1 MRKNSPELISDV
13 LKNVVEGLSRTKEKG
28 PTKIL
33 SSWASVA
40 GRELARHTR
49 PAQLKSGAL
58 LVFVDESAWFYE
70 ASLKKDELLRALNK
84 KVGKEKIQMIQFR
97 IGNIKK

>member
-1 MRKNSPELISDV
+1 MRKNPPELIGDV
-13 LKNVVEGLSRTKEKG
+13 LKNVVDGLSRTKKKG
-28 PTKIL
+28 PAKIL

-49 PAQLKSGAL
+49 PAHLKNGAL
-58 LVFVDESAWFYE
+58 LVFVDESAWFYQ

-84 KVGKEKIQMIQFR
+84 KIGKEKIQEIQFR
-97 IGNIKK
+97 IGNIKR

>member
-13 LKNVVEGLSRTKEKG
+13 LKSVVEGLSQTKEKG
-28 PTKIL
+28 PAKIL

-40 GRELARHTR
+40 GKELARHTR
-49 PAQLKSGAL
+49 PAYLKNGAL

-70 ASLKKDELLRALNK
+70 ASLKKDELIRALNK
-84 KVGKEKIQMIQFR
+84 KMKKEKIQTIQFR
-97 IGNIKK
+97 IGSIKK